1 MSVLYIFAKPLSKSS
16 DVIFCAAETSPP
28 KLPKPKRLPQ
38 VFVSPMLYAA
48 RANIFGRGVFT
59 DKTGLKIFVFINAMI
74 FAFTTFVKNTPL
86 YGKIASKV

>member
-1 MSVLYIFAKPLSKSS
+1 MH
-16 DVIFCAAETSPP
+16 
-28 KLPKPKRLPQ
+28 
-38 VFVSPMLYAA
+38 YAA
-48 RANIFGRGVFT
+48 RADIFGRGFFFT